1 MDRRTFITNASFALG
16 STISLP
22 AVSRASASTKGPVDP
37 ITETVYGKVRGV
49 NNNGIYTFKGI
60 PYGAS
65 TAGAN
70 RFMPPLKPAAWAGIR
85 DCLTWGPSCPQGGG
99 SGGAPILA
107 ASPDT
112 AASNEF
118 ALVFNGGDTDTPY
131 SEDCL
136 VVNVFTRGLRD
147 GKKRPVMVWIHG
159 GGFAIGLGAG
169 ARTDGTNLARHHDVV
184 SVSLNHRLGVLGYC
198 HLGDLDHSF
207 AASGNVGQLDLVAAL
222 QWVRDNIEAFGGD
235 PNNVMLH
242 GESGGGAKIHI
253 LMAMPAAK
261 GLFHRAVCQ
270 SGVVRDFGAG
280 WGIPGQPDRT
290 RATELALGLLQ
301 DAGLEPNQIGS
312 LQQLSIER
320 LYAASKG
327 TGPGRS
333 YSPVYG
339 TAEFPEL
346 PNAAL
351 AKGASRIPFVVGC
364 SLHEASLSIGPQVK
378 TITDEDL
385 HKRVSASAGSHAD
398 EMIAGYRR
406 NHPDFSPGDLLVRIM
421 SDGTRFASIK
431 AAEAHI
437 QGGGAPTFMYLFDW
451 ESPRLPVLRATHASD
466 CSFYFGNT
474 ESLGMSK
481 GLPEAQQ
488 LSVKMST
495 AWTTFAR
502 TGNPSTSA
510 LPWAPYTSDQRATMV
525 FTAKPHIEADP
536 LGGDRQIWE
545 KLTAAT

>member
-1 MDRRTFITNASFALG
+1 MDRRHFIAAASYAIGGTMVLPMLGRAAEFMGTN
-16 STISLP
+16 
-22 AVSRASASTKGPVDP
+22 KDPVA
-37 ITETVYGKVRGV
+37 ETSSGKVRGV
-49 NNNGIYTFKGI
+49 NNKGVYTFKGI

-70 RFMPPLKPAAWAGIR
+70 RFMPPRKPQPWAGVR
-85 DCLTWGPSCPQGGG
+85 DCLAWGPSCPQGLGP
-99 SGGAPILA
+99 GGAPVMA
-107 ASPDT
+107 APADST
-112 AASNEF
+112 AGNEF
-118 ALVFNGGDTDTPY
+118 GLVFNGGDTDTPY

-159 GGFAIGLGAG
+159 GGFSIGLGAG
-169 ARTDGTNLARHHDVV
+169 ARTDGTNLARNHDVV

-198 HLGDLDHSF
+198 HLGDLDHDF

-222 QWVRDNIEAFGGD
+222 EWVRDNIEAFGGD
-235 PNNVMLH
+235 PNNVMVH

-270 SGVVRDFGAG
+270 SGVVRNFGAG

-290 RATELALGLLQ
+290 RATELALELLK
-301 DAGLEPNQIGS
+301 DAGLEPNQIGD
-312 LQQLSIER
+312 LQQMPIER

-327 TGPGRS
+327 PGPGRN
-333 YSPVYG
+333 YTPVVG
-339 TAEFPEL
+339 TADFPEI
-346 PNAAL
+346 PNVAI
-351 AKGASRIPFVVGC
+351 AKGYAPIPYIVGC
-364 SLHEASLSIGPQVK
+364 SMHEGTLTLGAISK
-378 TITDEDL
+378 TATEEDL
-385 HKRVSASAGSHAD
+385 QKRVSASAGAHAA
-398 EMIAGYRR
+398 EMIAGYRK
-406 NHPDFSPGDLLVRIM
+406 NHPDYSPGDLLVRIM

-437 QGGGAPTFMYLFDW
+437 QGGGAPTYMYLFDW
-451 ESPRLPVLRATHASD
+451 ESPRLPILKATHASD

-474 ESLGMSK
+474 EALGMSK
-481 GLPEAQQ
+481 GIPEAQR

-502 TGNPSTSA
+502 KGDPSTPAMPWSA
-510 LPWAPYTSDQRATMV
+510 YTKEQRATMV
-525 FTAKPHIEADP
+525 FTANPKIENDP
-536 LGGDRQIWE
+536 MGGDRLIWE
-545 KLTAAT
+545 KLTNA